1 MTTKRL
7 EWRVLMDLVEPYG
20 TGFQLAANALYRFQ
34 VLLRIHLLFSNQRHM
49 QLVHNLILQF
59 EQHMEYFSLSL

>member
-1 MTTKRL
+1 MATKRL

-34 VLLRIHLLFSNQRHM
+34 VLAPYRSAQAIDSIVGTGNHVGF
-49 QLVHNLILQF
+49 I
-59 EQHMEYFSLSL
+59 